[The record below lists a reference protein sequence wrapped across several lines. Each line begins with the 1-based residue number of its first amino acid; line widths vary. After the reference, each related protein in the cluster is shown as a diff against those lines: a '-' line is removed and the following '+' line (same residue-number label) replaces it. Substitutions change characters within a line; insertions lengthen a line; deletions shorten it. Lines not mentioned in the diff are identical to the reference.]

1 MASGDGSADFFALM
15 IHLALNGQ
23 NPLNPG
29 IERAAKP
36 FQYVRET
43 APEPLGQREIL
54 CADLAPHLVGLGLE
68 VDLLALSET

>member
-1 MASGDGSADFFALM
+1 MASGDGSADFLAFI
-15 IHLALNGQ
+15 IHPALNGQ

-29 IERAAKP
+29 IERVVRP
-36 FQYVRET
+36 FQYIRET
-43 APEPLGQREIL
+43 APGPLGQREIL